1 MFPITF
7 SSTLSPTFS
16 DLMRNIWD
24 GAVDPSASLN
34 NRLPRKSVS
43 LIVPA
48 RINVITT
55 SAGTVTSVAPLSMVK
70 ASCTALFTVL
80 AYWMRRECN
89 KGG

>member
-48 RINVITT
+48 RINSSQHRPVR
-55 SAGTVTSVAPLSMVK
+55 SRQLRH
-70 ASCTALFTVL
+70 C
-80 AYWMRRECN
+80 R
-89 KGG
+89 